1 MQVLR
6 GRRWPDGAAVECEV
20 ADGVILHLRELAPD
34 PSLPWI
40 LPGFIDNH
48 CHILPTGL
56 DMQKV
61 PLGDLDTPEAILDR
75 LRDRLTRVEPGSW
88 LLAVHYDQ
96 TKFPTGAHL
105 TRAELDLIS
114 LTVPILLRHV
124 NGHASIA
131 NSAALQLA
139 DVAPDQP
146 DPKGGSYGRD
156 ESGIVNGVLFEEA
169 HERVTAC
176 VPNPTVRE
184 MTDAILAAAHSMAG
198 YGIRTATDMM
208 TGRYNLLDELMAYRM
223 ASEEGSPV
231 RFRMYVQWKTMFGP
245 RAIDMARIQEQIS
258 SMNPARCRVA
268 GVKIFADGA
277 IGSRTAAIYGQYEGD
292 AGEGDA
298 GQLIY
303 SAEKLTDMITTAAG
317 AGYQLAVHTI
327 GNRST
332 DLVMDAY
339 AQTSNPSRHRIE
351 HAMLLSDSQIERIH
365 GLGCPV
371 TMQPEFLYRF
381 GHSYQRNL
389 GPERSFSLKRMR
401 SVSEAGIP
409 LSLSSD
415 RPIVSGDP
423 AIGIRSATGR
433 PEGFDPAENLTLEQ
447 AFRGY
452 TTLAAAANE
461 DFGWASLTRLSLA
474 DPVLWDVLPW
484 ES

>member
-1 MQVLR
+1 MIR
-6 GRRWPDGAAVECEV
+6 GRRWPDGTTVECEV
-20 ADGVILHLRELAPD
+20 VDGVITHVHELGPD

-56 DMQKV
+56 DMHKV
-61 PLGDLDTPEAILDR
+61 PLGDLDSPEAILDR
-75 LRDRLTRVEPGSW
+75 LRDRLADVEPRRW

-96 TKFPTGAHL
+96 TKFESGEHL
-105 TRAELDLIS
+105 TRRELDQIS
-114 LTVPILLRHV
+114 STTPILLRHV

-131 NSAALQLA
+131 NSAALEIAGIAL
-139 DVAPDQP
+139 DEP
-146 DPKGGSYGRD
+146 DPRGGSYGRD
-156 ESGIVNGVLFEEA
+156 ENGHVNGVLFEA
-169 HERVTAC
+169 THEKVTAC

-184 MTDAILAAAHSMAG
+184 MADAILAAAHSMAA

-208 TGRYNLLDELMAYRM
+208 TGRYNLLDELAAYRI
-223 ASEEGSPV
+223 ASEEGSPI
-231 RFRMYVQWKTMFGP
+231 RLRMYLQWKTMFGP
-245 RAIDMARIQEQIS
+245 RAAEQALVQEQIKA
-258 SMNPARCRVA
+258 MNPSRCRVA
-268 GVKIFADGA
+268 GIKIFADGA
-277 IGSRTAAIYGQYEGD
+277 IGSRTAAIYGAYAGD
-292 AGEGDA
+292 PAAEES

-303 SAEKLTDMITTAAG
+303 SPNKLTEMVTIAAS

-327 GNRST
+327 GDRST

-339 AQTSNPSRHRIE
+339 AQTANPSRHRIE
-351 HAMLLSDSQIERIH
+351 HAMMLSDAQIERIH
-365 GLGCPV
+365 ALGCPV

-389 GPERSFSLKRMR
+389 GPERSFSLKRMH
-401 SVSEAGIP
+401 SLSEANIP

-423 AIGIRSATGR
+423 KLGIRSAIHR
-433 PEGFDPAENLTLEQ
+433 PEGFDPAESLTLEQ
-447 AFRGY
+447 AVRGY

-461 DFGWASLTRLSLA
+461 DFGSGSLTRSSIS